1 LARFSG
7 ETGFG
12 AIKITQCRTPAQS
25 SWKSSTFFVY
35 DPNKSTLTSSNK
47 STITSPRVLLIDR
60 DEGSLEVK
68 EAEANEQHKNII
80 GALKAAAP
88 E

>member
-1 LARFSG
+1 
-7 ETGFG
+7 
-12 AIKITQCRTPAQS
+12 
-25 SWKSSTFFVY
+25 
-35 DPNKSTLTSSNK
+35 
-47 STITSPRVLLIDR
+47 VLLIDR